1 MMKTG
6 CSHIPGI
13 GLQPVFG
20 RGSLKLSVL
29 LGCRQLFSDQLLIHT
44 ACFSFQQSAISL
56 IQRLKQQRGCN
67 TFIVP

>member
-44 ACFSFQQSAISL
+44 TSFSSQKSAIPL
-56 IQRLKQQRGCN
+56 TQRLKR
-67 TFIVP
+67 

>member
-6 CSHIPGI
+6 SSHIPGI

-44 ACFSFQQSAISL
+44 TSFSFQKSTLPLHS
-56 IQRLKQQRGCN
+56 
-67 TFIVP
+67 V